1 MTKAMEVILPACCGI
16 DIHRDTAV
24 CCLLKVAGKEVRK
37 EIRTFSTMTVGLK
50 ELRDWLV
57 NAGCTHVAVESTG
70 VYWKPLFNILEDS
83 LTVVLANARH
93 IKNVPGR
100 KTDVKDCEWLAKLL
114 QCGLVQGSFIPPKW
128 TRELRDLTRYRR
140 RLIADITAEKN
151 RIQKILQDANIKISS
166 VATNV
171 FGVSGQKIL
180 SALLEG
186 ETSGEELAKLAL
198 GKLKSKINEL
208 QKALEG
214 HVTTHHLFM
223 IRTTLDHI
231 EYLQRSIAGLDAE
244 IQKKLEPHKED
255 YQRLQ
260 TIPGVKTIGAAS
272 IIAEIGTNM
281 SVFPSSQHLASWA
294 GICPGN
300 NESAGK
306 KKVEDPV
313 LETSG

>member
-1 MTKAMEVILPACCGI
+1 MTKAMEVILQACCGI

-50 ELRDWLV
+50 ELRDWIV
-57 NAGCTHVAVESTG
+57 NAGCTHVA
-70 VYWKPLFNILEDS
+70 
-83 LTVVLANARH
+83 
-93 IKNVPGR
+93 
-100 KTDVKDCEWLAKLL
+100 
-114 QCGLVQGSFIPPKW
+114 
-128 TRELRDLTRYRR
+128 
-140 RLIADITAEKN
+140 
-151 RIQKILQDANIKISS
+151 
-166 VATNV
+166 
-171 FGVSGQKIL
+171 
-180 SALLEG
+180 
-186 ETSGEELAKLAL
+186 
-198 GKLKSKINEL
+198 
-208 QKALEG
+208 
-214 HVTTHHLFM
+214 
-223 IRTTLDHI
+223 
-231 EYLQRSIAGLDAE
+231 DAE
-244 IQKKLEPHKED
+244 IQKKLEPHKDD

-306 KKVEDPV
+306 KKEEDPV